1 MADVNEPGQ
10 NKIQEWHP
18 RHNPWLIALAVML
31 STFMEVL
38 DSSVANVSLAH
49 MAGNLS
55 VSNHE
60 ATWVLTSYLVSNAI
74 VLPATAW
81 FSGFF
86 GRKRFLI
93 LCTMLFTVS
102 SALCGF
108 ANSLGMLVFA
118 RVIQG
123 AGGGA
128 LVPISQAILLESF
141 PVEKRGLAMA
151 VFAMGVVVAPIIGP
165 TVGGWIT
172 DDYSWRWIFFINVP
186 LGILSVLMVRKFVED
201 PPYIKKVHASDID
214 YVGFSLMAIGLGV
227 LQVILDKG
235 QEVDWFEAAW
245 LCWAT
250 FLVVASLT
258 AFVFWELHA
267 KNPVVNLRILKNVNF
282 ATGTIIMA
290 VVGAILYAT
299 TALLPLFLQSLM
311 GYSAYL
317 AGLAISPRGI
327 GAFLTAIIIGRVG
340 GLIDGRIFVAL
351 GLGIL
356 GWACYDL
363 GNLNL
368 EIGIMNIVWPIIGS
382 GIGIS
387 AIFVPLSTITLANLK
402 KEDMG
407 NGTGLF
413 NLMRN
418 IGGSIGIAMATTL
431 IARMSQ
437 VHQAMIVSHLTPYD
451 PVFQERFQT
460 ISQLMAQTGHGT
472 SPSLALGVIYQ
483 ELLRQSALLAY
494 VDNFRWFGIASLLCV
509 SLVFLF
515 RKVHVPKGAS
525 VAVH

>member
-1 MADVNEPGQ
+1 
-10 NKIQEWHP
+10 
-18 RHNPWLIALAVML
+18 
-31 STFMEVL
+31 
-38 DSSVANVSLAH
+38 
-49 MAGNLS
+49 
-55 VSNHE
+55 
-60 ATWVLTSYLVSNAI
+60 
-74 VLPATAW
+74 
-81 FSGFF
+81 
-86 GRKRFLI
+86 
-93 LCTMLFTVS
+93 
-102 SALCGF
+102 
-108 ANSLGMLVFA
+108 
-118 RVIQG
+118 
-123 AGGGA
+123 
-128 LVPISQAILLESF
+128 
-141 PVEKRGLAMA
+141 
-151 VFAMGVVVAPIIGP
+151 
-165 TVGGWIT
+165 
-172 DDYSWRWIFFINVP
+172 
-186 LGILSVLMVRKFVED
+186 
-201 PPYIKKVHASDID
+201 
-214 YVGFSLMAIGLGV
+214 
-227 LQVILDKG
+227 
-235 QEVDWFEAAW
+235 
-245 LCWAT
+245 
-250 FLVVASLT
+250 
-258 AFVFWELHA
+258 
-267 KNPVVNLRILKNVNF
+267 
-282 ATGTIIMA
+282 MA